1 MSSDDIPLL
10 FHTSVHTSVHTSSRI
25 PGRVNREEL
34 RDFLGELTRRI
45 ARGRTITCLIAND
58 AEVRRLNRFFRGKDQ
73 ATDVL
78 SFPPATADRQAG
90 GLAGDIAI
98 SIDHARIQ
106 AAERGHSL
114 ADELRILMLHGA
126 LHLAGMDHESDSGE
140 MARAESRW
148 RKRLGLPDGL
158 IERSERPVRKK
169 AKP

>member
-1 MSSDDIPLL
+1 MSPDDIPLL
-10 FHTSVHTSVHTSSRI
+10 FHTSIHTSIHTS
-25 PGRVNREEL
+25 PGVDREEL
-34 RDFLGELTRRI
+34 RGFLDQLTRRV
-45 ARGRTITCLIAND
+45 ARGRTIACLIAND
-58 AEVRRLNRFFRGKDQ
+58 AEVRRLNRQFRGKNQ

-78 SFPPATADRQAG
+78 SFPPAIPN

-98 SIDHARIQ
+98 SIDRARIQ

-148 RKRLGLPDGL
+148 RKKLGLPDGL
-158 IERSERPVRKK
+158 IERAKLPSRTK
-169 AKP
+169 AKR

>member
-10 FHTSVHTSVHTSSRI
+10 FHTSVRTAV
-25 PGRVNREEL
+25 RVDREEL
-34 RDFLGELTRRI
+34 RDFLSELTRRVV
-45 ARGRTITCLIAND
+45 RGRTITCLIAND

-78 SFPPATADRQAG
+78 SFPPAIPN

-98 SIDHARIQ
+98 SIDRARIQ

-140 MARAESRW
+140 MARAEIRW
-148 RKRLGLPDGL
+148 RQKLGLPDGL
-158 IERSERPVRKK
+158 IERAQQR

>member
-1 MSSDDIPLL
+1 MSPDDIPLL
-10 FHTSVHTSVHTSSRI
+10 FHTSSHTSR
-25 PGRVNREEL
+25 RVDREEL
-34 RDFLGELTRRI
+34 RGFLVELTRRVV
-45 ARGRTITCLIAND
+45 RGRAITCLIAND
-58 AEVRRLNRFFRGKDQ
+58 AEVRRLNRFFRGKDR

-78 SFPPATADRQAG
+78 SFPPAAPN

-98 SIDHARIQ
+98 SIDRARIQ

-148 RKRLGLPDGL
+148 RKRLGLPRGL
-158 IERSERPVRKK
+158 IERAKRPAYKK
-169 AKP
+169 VKR

>member
-1 MSSDDIPLL
+1 MSPDDIPLL
-10 FHTSVHTSVHTSSRI
+10 FHTSSHTAR
-25 PGRVNREEL
+25 RVDRNEL
-34 RDFLGELTRRI
+34 RDFLGELTRRV
-45 ARGRTITCLIAND
+45 ARGRTITCMIAHD

-78 SFPPATADRQAG
+78 SFPPANANAMAG
-90 GLAGDIAI
+90 RVAGDIAI
-98 SIDHARIQ
+98 SIDRARLQ

-158 IERSERPVRKK
+158 IERAHKK
-169 AKP
+169 AKR

>member
-1 MSSDDIPLL
+1 MSPADIPLL
-10 FHTSVHTSVHTSSRI
+10 FRTSR
-25 PGRVNREEL
+25 RVDRVEL
-34 RDFLGELTRRI
+34 RGFLRELTRRV
-45 ARGRTITCLIAND
+45 ARGQTITCLIADD
-58 AEVRRLNRFFRGKDQ
+58 AEVRRLNRQFRGKNQ

-78 SFPPATADRQAG
+78 SFPPAKAEGLAG

-98 SIDHARIQ
+98 SIDRARIQ

-114 ADELRILMLHGA
+114 GDELRILMLHGA

-148 RKRLGLPDGL
+148 RKKLGLPDGL
-158 IERSERPVRKK
+158 IERTKPTIRKK

>member
-1 MSSDDIPLL
+1 MSPDDIPLV
-10 FHTSVHTSVHTSSRI
+10 FHLSSRS
-25 PGRVNREEL
+25 PRRVDQDEL
-34 RDFLGELTRRI
+34 RNFLADLTRRI
-45 ARGRTITCLIAND
+45 VRGRTITCLIAND

-78 SFPPATADRQAG
+78 SFPPARAN

-98 SIDHARIQ
+98 SIDRARIQ

-158 IERSERPVRKK
+158 IERAQKK
-169 AKP
+169 ATA